1 MLMYKLKFH
10 KNLDTKK
17 WNKFSKSQQILMIAN
32 ELNRAKNWIIKGDL
46 DEVNNCYERAFE
58 LLDLTI
64 SLTTRKNLLK
74 ELLRFREIFALQYLN
89 AKNPEDIQKNL
100 MKNQQLFNVLLS
112 LNKVSQASS
121 PMIITNNKVLF
132 EL

>member
-1 MLMYKLKFH
+1 MYKLKFH
-10 KNLDTKK
+10 KNLDIKK

-89 AKNPEDIQKNL
+89 AKNPEDIQKNF
-100 MKNQQLFNVLLS
+100 MQNQKLFNVLLS
-112 LNKVSQASS
+112 LNKVAQASS
-121 PMIITNNKVLF
+121 PVIITNNKV
-132 EL
+132 